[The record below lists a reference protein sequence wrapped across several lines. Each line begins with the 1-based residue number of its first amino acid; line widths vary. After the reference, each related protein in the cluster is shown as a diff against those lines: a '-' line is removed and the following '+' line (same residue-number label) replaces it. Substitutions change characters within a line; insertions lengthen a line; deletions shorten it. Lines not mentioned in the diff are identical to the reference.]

1 MFTKVCNDHRC
12 EPSWLREKVVAM
24 NERAR
29 ELIQEALPAYEVAG
43 ELGRG
48 AFGVVYE
55 ARHTQL
61 GRSVAIKQ
69 LPQWFAEDD
78 DVRERFVAE
87 AQMVASLEHPHIVP
101 VYDFVESAGS
111 RFLIMERCAGS
122 VGDRFKNEGLVTD
135 ESCAAVLACLAALDL
150 AHEKGLL
157 HRDVK
162 PENLM
167 YDMKGVIKLG
177 DFGIAR
183 DLGVETRRTATGM
196 IVGTPAY
203 MSPEQCRGDDLTPAS
218 DVYSVAMMGYELLTG
233 ALPFPSTTSVNG
245 LLAHHLVTAPTPL
258 LQTRPELPGV
268 VGEVIDKALA
278 KDLNVRYST
287 AEEFA
292 TALARAC
299 VTAFGSGWLR
309 RRRFI
314 LHWPE
319 IIAETERPDSNSP
332 RTGTIMVRAGDLP
345 HAVVAPDDQVEPQPV
360 AVIGNADAPTLPPED
375 VQVPAPAPAAP
386 VAAVPAAPVPA
397 APVPPAVAGDPA
409 AQQAAPIASS
419 SSSPA
424 IDDTSGPNWALFGGI
439 AAVLAAIIVGI
450 VVFSGGGSNDTGL
463 TVTPATVAAPSVPND
478 DTVED
483 APTAEPVAD
492 EPTTEPQQDEPTAV
506 PAASAAPAAEAT
518 TIPEP
523 TVDPSAE
530 QPFVMGSNG
539 NPIMNRLPLEF
550 DDSLVDSPWAPNP
563 CPIEQELVACIFAVV
578 DATAPEDDNL
588 SVPWF
593 TLGYTPR
600 IEPIDYHLHFYIP
613 ELVGGDETKAGTA
626 TPGGAWRIWDGPWP
640 ATSFGGDGGR
650 TMYTMADFR
659 AAGSTTLC
667 VIVATPEH
675 EAIPGSGNCAP
686 VVSDADIDNDNYFVM
701 LDRLE
706 GQWVGSCSTKAMAIA
721 PADWRWYDLNDM
733 SPRELAAEIRP
744 TAIAQTAAL
753 LEEFEAQGGVIWA
766 EGPVE
771 DDFIVNLSMTLVPG
785 NFTLNDD
792 PQRVAEVLGQL
803 GIPTG
808 NGGQRQIGDGPVY
821 FEVND
826 VGSGRSGATYL
837 IPDSGYAISFTLTA
851 PDGLGYGELG
861 DQIAY
866 TIQGC

>member
-375 VQVPAPAPAAP
+375 AQVSCARTADAA
-386 VAAVPAAPVPA
+386 AAYLHRRLPCP
-397 APVPPAVAGDPA
+397 
-409 AQQAAPIASS
+409 QQSQVIRRPSMAAPIAS
-419 SSSPA
+419 PPPEP
-424 IDDTSGPNWALFGGI
+424 SGRGDIRPELGTVRRHRCGTCRHHCRHRR
-439 AAVLAAIIVGI
+439 
-450 VVFSGGGSNDTGL
+450 VFRWRFQRHRADRHAGHGA
-463 TVTPATVAAPSVPND
+463 ATVR
-478 DTVED
+478 
-483 APTAEPVAD
+483 
-492 EPTTEPQQDEPTAV
+492 PQ
-506 PAASAAPAAEAT
+506 
-518 TIPEP
+518 
-523 TVDPSAE
+523 
-530 QPFVMGSNG
+530 
-539 NPIMNRLPLEF
+539 
-550 DDSLVDSPWAPNP
+550 
-563 CPIEQELVACIFAVV
+563 
-578 DATAPEDDNL
+578 
-588 SVPWF
+588 
-593 TLGYTPR
+593 
-600 IEPIDYHLHFYIP
+600 
-613 ELVGGDETKAGTA
+613 
-626 TPGGAWRIWDGPWP
+626 
-640 ATSFGGDGGR
+640 
-650 TMYTMADFR
+650 
-659 AAGSTTLC
+659 
-667 VIVATPEH
+667 
-675 EAIPGSGNCAP
+675 
-686 VVSDADIDNDNYFVM
+686 
-701 LDRLE
+701 
-706 GQWVGSCSTKAMAIA
+706 
-721 PADWRWYDLNDM
+721 
-733 SPRELAAEIRP
+733 
-744 TAIAQTAAL
+744 
-753 LEEFEAQGGVIWA
+753 
-766 EGPVE
+766 
-771 DDFIVNLSMTLVPG
+771 
-785 NFTLNDD
+785 
-792 PQRVAEVLGQL
+792 
-803 GIPTG
+803 
-808 NGGQRQIGDGPVY
+808 
-821 FEVND
+821 
-826 VGSGRSGATYL
+826 
-837 IPDSGYAISFTLTA
+837 
-851 PDGLGYGELG
+851 
-861 DQIAY
+861 
-866 TIQGC
+866 

>member
-1 MFTKVCNDHRC
+1 MFTEVCNDHRC
-12 EPSWLREKVVAM
+12 EPSWLREKVVTM

-245 LLAHHLVTAPTPL
+245 LLAHHLVTVPTPL
-258 LQTRPELPGV
+258 LQTRPELPGA

-287 AEEFA
+287 AVEFA

-345 HAVVAPDDQVEPQPV
+345 HAVVVPKDQVEPLPV

-375 VQVPAPAPAAP
+375 AQVSAPTADAAAAYPPALPTPAPQH
-386 VAAVPAAPVPA
+386 
-397 APVPPAVAGDPA
+397 GT
-409 AQQAAPIASS
+409 PI
-419 SSSPA
+419 SSPPPDPTVEE
-424 IDDTSGPNWALFGGI
+424 ISGPNWALFGSI
-439 AAVLAAIIVGI
+439 AAVLAAIIIGI
-450 VVFSGGGSNDTGL
+450 VVFAGGGSNETGL
-463 TVTPATVAAPSVPND
+463 TVTQNPVATVPPVADVPN
-478 DTVED
+478 D
-483 APTAEPVAD
+483 APTAKPVTN
-492 EPTTEPQQDEPTAV
+492 EPTAEPQQDEATAV
-506 PAASAAPAAEAT
+506 PAATTAPVAQPT
-518 TIPEP
+518 SIGEP
-523 TVDPSAE
+523 TVGPDAE

-539 NPIMNRLPLEF
+539 NPIMNRLPLDF

-600 IEPIDYHLHFYIP
+600 IEPINYHLHFYIP

-650 TMYTMADFR
+650 TLYTMADFR

-686 VVSDADIDNDNYFVM
+686 VVSDADSDNDEYFVM
-701 LDRLE
+701 LDRIE
-706 GQWVGSCSTKAMAIA
+706 GQWVGSCRTRAMAIA
-721 PADWRWYDLNDM
+721 PPEWRWYDLNDM
-733 SPRELAAEIRP
+733 SPGELAAEIRP

-753 LEEFEAQGGVIWA
+753 LEEFETQGGVIWA

-771 DDFIVNLSMTLVPG
+771 GDFIVNFSMTLIPG

-851 PDGLGYGELG
+851 PDGLGYDELG